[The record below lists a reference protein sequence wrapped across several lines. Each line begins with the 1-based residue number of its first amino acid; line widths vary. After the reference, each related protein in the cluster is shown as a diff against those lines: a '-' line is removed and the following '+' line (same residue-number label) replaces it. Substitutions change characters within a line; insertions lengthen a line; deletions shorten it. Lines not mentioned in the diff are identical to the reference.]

1 MNDNCPCPMECERHG
16 DCVACRKFHELLG
29 EQVYC
34 EKIVQGKAGGSA
46 AKSSVNLMDYA
57 ACAG

>member
-1 MNDNCPCPMECERHG
+1 MNSNCPCPLECERHG

-29 EQVYC
+29 KGQ
-34 EKIVQGKAGGSA
+34 AGPAMG
-46 AKSSVNLMDYA
+46 VNLMDYA

>member
-1 MNDNCPCPMECERHG
+1 MNGNCPCPLECERHG

-34 EKIVQGKAGGSA
+34 EKDLVGKAQERLA
-46 AKSSVNLMDYA
+46 PSVNLMDYA

>member
-1 MNDNCPCPMECERHG
+1 MNHNCPCPLECERHG

-34 EKIVQGKAGGSA
+34 EKDLVGKVHTGSA
-46 AKSSVNLMDYA
+46 PSVNLMDYA

>member
-1 MNDNCPCPMECERHG
+1 MNTNCPCPLECERHG
-16 DCVACRKFHELLG
+16 DCVACRRFHELLG

-34 EKIVQGKAGGSA
+34 EKGVPGKAHEVS
-46 AKSSVNLMDYA
+46 SPSVNLMDYA

>member
-1 MNDNCPCPMECERHG
+1 MNGNCSCPLECERHG
-16 DCVACRKFHELLG
+16 DCVACRRFHELLG

-34 EKIVQGKAGGSA
+34 EKGLVEKVHAGS
-46 AKSSVNLMDYA
+46 SPSVNLMDYA

>member
-1 MNDNCPCPMECERHG
+1 MNSNCPCPLECERHG

-29 EQVYC
+29 EHVYC
-34 EKIVQGKAGGSA
+34 EKELLGKVQAGPSMG
-46 AKSSVNLMDYA
+46 VNLMDYA

>member
-1 MNDNCPCPMECERHG
+1 MNSNCPCPMECERHG

-34 EKIVQGKAGGSA
+34 EKEVLGKAGSM
-46 AKSSVNLMDYA
+46 AKPSINLMDYA